1 MIAGVRGVVA
11 ASAALLRR
19 LCRRWVWRR
28 RARGRGGAPTQSLDH
43 AVTAS
48 TMRLQ
53 PRPCGYSFAFGLDH
67 AATAFTTHAVTAF
80 STHGYSLH
88 LLWSQVRTLSL
99 ECRPGQES
107 LSWGGVELALR
118 LPRRALAAPGAALQ
132 LSIVEEAS
140 GMVRS
145 E

>member
-1 MIAGVRGVVA
+1 MVAGVRGVVA
-11 ASAALLRR
+11 TSAALLRR
-19 LCRRWVWRR
+19 LCRRWVWRHC
-28 RARGRGGAPTQSLDH
+28 ARGRGGAPTQSLDH
-43 AVTAS
+43 AVTV
-48 TMRLQ
+48 L
-53 PRPCGYSFAFGLDH
+53 
-67 AATAFTTHAVTAF
+67 TTHAVTAF
-80 STHGYSLH
+80 SAHGYHLH
-88 LLWSQVRTLSL
+88 LLWLQVRTLSR

-145 E
+145 EYCPYYRLLTVGR

>member
-1 MIAGVRGVVA
+1 
-11 ASAALLRR
+11 
-19 LCRRWVWRR
+19 
-28 RARGRGGAPTQSLDH
+28 
-43 AVTAS
+43 
-48 TMRLQ
+48 MRLQ

-145 E
+145 EYCPYYRLLTAGR